1 MDFNEDIALIKD
13 VLTKGLSHIK
23 PKPKIWIEVNE
34 RGSGLR
40 MWVISRGF
48 AKMLLHDRYDLVF
61 SLFDQKL
68 NRETEKKIT
77 SLLIYTPKEMH
88 YEMPWERPN
97 LSKSDADVK
106 DLQVSA
112 ESVSIPL
119 ENSLH

>member
-13 VLTKGLSHIK
+13 VLTNGLSHIK

-68 NRETEKKIT
+68 NRETEKKNHEPFDLY
-77 SLLIYTPKEMH
+77 SQ
-88 YEMPWERPN
+88 R
-97 LSKSDADVK
+97 DALRDA
-106 DLQVSA
+106 LG
-112 ESVSIPL
+112 ET
-119 ENSLH
+119 